1 MGLVKGDMPL
11 MRKLFSGFLPN
22 LFPGLFPGL
31 FLGLFILLCGAT
43 ALAAPD
49 DRAAAWWRHVRILAS
64 DAYEGRG
71 TGKPGYDRAAAYVIA
86 QFQALGLQPAGTHGY
101 RQPIAFVEQLIMPRE
116 SSARLTG
123 AQGETP
129 LAVPGDIIF
138 SGSGGPVPQAAGA
151 PLVFAGY
158 GLHLPEAG
166 YDDFAGLDLKGKI
179 VVAVSGGPAALSGA
193 LKSHAR
199 SERTDWLAKQGALGL
214 IQLVT
219 PKQVEIP
226 WDRRVALA
234 SQPALFFRD
243 AALRD
248 TAAPFLNAQV
258 DPARSALL
266 FAGSGHDFAQIAAAA
281 DNSAPVPRFALAQR
295 LDATVAARRANL
307 SSPNLIAV
315 MPGTDPDLK
324 KQYVVLSAHLDG
336 YGIGAPIRGDAIYN
350 GALDN
355 ASGVASLLEIA
366 RTLRDGKVKP
376 KRSILFAIVTA
387 EEKGLLGSTY
397 FARRPTVP
405 RKAMVAD
412 LNFDMALPIFPLT
425 SVTPIGY
432 DQSSL
437 GQDAQAISA
446 AMNLPVTPDPFPD
459 RNVFI
464 RSDQYSFIRA
474 GIPALFFKYGFKAGT
489 PEAQAEKA
497 WRANI
502 YHSPADDAD
511 QPVMPAQSVRLNDY
525 AAAIALRVAN
535 APGRPAWNSDSFFRR
550 FAK

>member
-1 MGLVKGDMPL
+1 MWRMRRWISGLLLVS
-11 MRKLFSGFLPN
+11 FSG
-22 LFPGLFPGL
+22 
-31 FLGLFILLCGAT
+31 
-43 ALAAPD
+43 AAMAAGE
-49 DRAAAWWRHVRILAS
+49 DRGKLWWGHVQVLAS

-71 TGKPGYDRAAAYVIA
+71 TGKPGYDRAADYVIG
-86 QFQALGLQPAGTHGY
+86 QFRALGLQPAGTDGY
-101 RQPIAFVEQLIMPRE
+101 KQPIAFVEQVILPQD
-116 SSARLTG
+116 SSARLIG
-123 AQGETP
+123 PQGETP
-129 LAVPGDIIF
+129 LATPGDIIF
-138 SGSGGPVPQAAGA
+138 SGGGGPTPERVSA

-166 YDDFAGLDLKGKI
+166 HDDFAGLDLKGKI
-179 VVAVSGGPAALSGA
+179 VVVVSGGPATISGA

-199 SERTDWLAKQGALGL
+199 SERAPWLAKQGALGL

-219 PKQVEIP
+219 PGQVEIP
-226 WDRRVALA
+226 WERRMALA
-234 SQPALFFRD
+234 SQPALFYRD

-248 TAAPFLNAQV
+248 TVRPFLNAQI

-266 FAGSGHDFAQIAAAA
+266 FAGSGHDFAAISAVA
-281 DNSAPVPRFALAQR
+281 DRSAPVPGFPLVQR
-295 LDATVAARRANL
+295 LDATVAARRSDL

-315 MPGTDPDLK
+315 MPGTDPALK
-324 KQYVVLSAHLDG
+324 SQYVVLSAHLDG
-336 YGIGAPIRGDAIYN
+336 YGVGTPIKGDAIYN

-366 RTLRDGKVKP
+366 RALRDGKVKP
-376 KRSILFAIVTA
+376 RRSILFAIVTA
-387 EEKGLLGSTY
+387 EEKGLLGSRY
-397 FARRPTVP
+397 FAQRPTVP
-405 RKAMVAD
+405 QKRIVAD

-437 GQDAQAISA
+437 GRVAAAVSA
-446 AMNLPVTPDPFPD
+446 DMSLPIVPDPFPD

-474 GIPALFFKYGFKAGT
+474 GVPALFFKYGFRAGT
-489 PEAQAEKA
+489 PEAEVEKA

-502 YHSPADDAD
+502 YHSPRDDAN
-511 QPVMPAQSVRLNDY
+511 QPVMPDQSVKLNDY
-525 AAAIALRVAN
+525 VAAVTLRVAN
-535 APGRPAWNSDSFFRR
+535 APERPEWNRDSFFRR

>member
-1 MGLVKGDMPL
+1 
-11 MRKLFSGFLPN
+11 MRKLVSGL
-22 LFPGLFPGL
+22 L
-31 FLGLFILLCGAT
+31 LGLCNAA

-49 DRAAAWWRHVRILAS
+49 DRGAAWWGHVRTLAS

-71 TGKPGYDRAAAYVIA
+71 TGKPGYDKAADYVIA
-86 QFQALGLQPAGTHGY
+86 QLQALNLRPAGTHGY
-101 RQPIAFVEQLIMPRE
+101 RQPIAFTEQYILSQD
-116 SSARLTG
+116 SSARLIG
-123 AQGETP
+123 AQGETK
-129 LAVPGDIIF
+129 LAVPADIIF
-138 SGSGGPVPQAAGA
+138 SGGGGPAPQGMNA

-166 YDDFAGLDLKGKI
+166 HDDFAGLDLKGRI
-179 VVAVSGGPAALSGA
+179 VVVVSGGPSTLSGA

-199 SERTDWLAKQGALGL
+199 SERAAWLAKQGALGL

-226 WDRRVALA
+226 WDRRMALA
-234 SQPALFFRD
+234 SQPALFFQD

-248 TAAPFLNAQV
+248 STAPFLNAQF
-258 DPARSALL
+258 DPAKSALL
-266 FAGSGHDFAQIAAAA
+266 FAGSGHDFAQIAEAA
-281 DNSAPVPRFALAQR
+281 DRSAPVPSFALAQH
-295 LDATVAARRANL
+295 LDATIAARRADL
-307 SSPNLIAV
+307 SSPNIIAV
-315 MPGTDPDLK
+315 MPGTDPRLK

-336 YGIGAPIRGDAIYN
+336 YGIGAPIKGDAIYN

-355 ASGVASLLEIA
+355 ASGVASLIEIA
-366 RTLRDGKVKP
+366 RTLREGKVKP
-376 KRSILFAIVTA
+376 KRSILFAFVTA

-405 RKAMVAD
+405 GKDIVAD

-425 SVTPIGY
+425 SVTPVGY

-437 GQDAQAISA
+437 GRDAEAISA
-446 AMNLPVTPDPFPD
+446 QMNLPITPDPFPD

-474 GIPALFFKYGFKAGT
+474 GIPALFFKYGFRAGT
-489 PEAQAEKA
+489 PEAVVEKA

-502 YHSPADDAD
+502 YHSPRDDTN
-511 QPVMPAQSVRLNDY
+511 QPVMPAESVKLDDY
-525 AAAIALRVAN
+525 VAAVALRVAN
-535 APGRPAWNSDSFFRR
+535 ASERPVWNEDSFFRR